1 MGEESVGVERV
12 GVDDSLSASFFFEVS
27 TQTMWGS
34 SGTAGTDGMDGLDG
48 KQQAV
53 LDDVVFWIKVGL
65 GGVVAMGVWWL
76 WVVVA
81 AFAVSPMWGFTLVF
95 PLTAPIALIA
105 FVWLF
110 GLWRK
115 GYRCC
120 PSRTLAG
127 LGVD

>member
-1 MGEESVGVERV
+1 MG
-12 GVDDSLSASFFFEVS
+12 
-27 TQTMWGS
+27 
-34 SGTAGTDGMDGLDG
+34 GLDG
-48 KQQAV
+48 EQQAV

-110 GLWRK
+110 GLWRE
-115 GYRCC
+115 GYR
-120 PSRTLAG
+120 SVSYSLWV
-127 LGVD
+127 LGGGVGGVGWSIWSIYHVVVSNPGVFGEG